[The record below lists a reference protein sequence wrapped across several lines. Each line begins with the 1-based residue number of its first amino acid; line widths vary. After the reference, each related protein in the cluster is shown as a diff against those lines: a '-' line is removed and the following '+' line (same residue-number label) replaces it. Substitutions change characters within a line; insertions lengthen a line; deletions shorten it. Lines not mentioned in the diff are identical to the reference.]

1 MRPSQPRKPF
11 SDAYDKLEIYREFEA
26 LHKRINEVFKV
37 GPIELDRTL
46 TPATETG
53 NKTINKIA
61 GSVRMAAAASSVVVT
76 NSFVDE
82 DSIILCVIRT
92 NDTTAIL
99 KNVVAANGSFTIRT
113 TAAVTAE
120 TEIAFLVTG

>member
-1 MRPSQPRKPF
+1 MRPSQPRKPLP
-11 SDAYDKLEIYREFEA
+11 DAYDKFDFLRHLEE

-46 TPATETG
+46 TPAGETG
-53 NKTINKIA
+53 AKTINKIA
-61 GSVRMAAAASSVVVT
+61 GTVRMAAGASSLVVT

-82 DSIILCVIRT
+82 NSIIYCVIQT

-99 KNVVAANGSFTIRT
+99 KNVVPADGSFTIRT

-120 TEIAFLVTG
+120 TKFAFLVTG